1 MGYNKYKINYS
12 EVGKKDGLQYTT
24 HLLSM
29 VGHILTFD
37 FFPSK
42 P

>member
-1 MGYNKYKINYS
+1 M
-12 EVGKKDGLQYTT
+12 GKKDGLQYTT

-37 FFPSK
+37 FLPSK
-42 P
+42 PKPY